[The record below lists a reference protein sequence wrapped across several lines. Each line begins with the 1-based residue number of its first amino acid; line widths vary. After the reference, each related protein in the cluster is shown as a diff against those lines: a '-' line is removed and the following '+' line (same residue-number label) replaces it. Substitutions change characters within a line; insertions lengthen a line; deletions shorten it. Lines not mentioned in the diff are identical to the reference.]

1 MTVKHRGLVFILD
14 GLGDRPSAQL
24 GGRTPLQAADTPRL
38 DRLARR
44 GCGLMDPLTPG
55 KTVDTHT
62 GVGMLFGLTAADGAR
77 LRRGPVEAAGVGM
90 DARPGDIFLRANF
103 AHVEEIA
110 GAGAAAGR
118 LRIIDRRAGRIREGV
133 DELCAA
139 LQALEVGDGGDAITA
154 ALHPATQH
162 RAVARLRGRGCELS
176 AQVTD
181 TDPGGDA
188 IARGVLASA
197 PRDSADA
204 TAAPAAQRTADAI
217 NRLTARAFEIV
228 RAHPLNA
235 ARAARGLPVAN
246 GLILRSAGA
255 HQKLRSRLT
264 ARGLKVAVVAGETTV
279 LGLGKLLG
287 FHARSDP
294 RFTSLPDTDLAAKL
308 RAATDALASHDLVFV
323 HIKGTDTAAHD
334 RNPRLKSAFIAR
346 FDRALAALD
355 LRRTVIGVCADHATD
370 SNTGEHNPDP
380 VPVLLAVPG
389 DDGGDGGNGASGDSN
404 GDRGD
409 GRDGP
414 GDSNGD
420 RDDGAGDDVACDGA
434 GAGDDAD
441 GAGFG
446 GGGGAGDDGAGG
458 DDDGNPGYNETDCAT
473 GPLGRITAETYLDRV
488 LDALGAA

>member
-14 GLGDRPSAQL
+14 GLGDRPNAAL

-90 DARPGDIFLRANF
+90 DAQPGDIFLRANF

-110 GAGAAAGR
+110 GAGGAAAGR

-139 LQALEVGDGGDAITA
+139 LQALEVGDGRDRITA
-154 ALHPATQH
+154 AVHPATQH

-204 TAAPAAQRTADAI
+204 GAAARDSSDAAAAQRDSSDAAAADPAAQRTADAI
-217 NRLTARAFEIV
+217 NRLTARAFEIL

-235 ARAARGLPVAN
+235 ARAAQGLPVAN

-355 LRRTVIGVCADHATD
+355 LPRTVIGVCADHATD
-370 SNTGEHNPDP
+370 SNTGQHNPDP
-380 VPVLLAVPG
+380 VPVLLAIPG
-389 DDGGDGGNGASGDSN
+389 DDGGDDGEGGGG
-404 GDRGD
+404 
-409 GRDGP
+409 
-414 GDSNGD
+414 
-420 RDDGAGDDVACDGA
+420 DGAGDDCAGDAGGDGA
-434 GAGDDAD
+434 
-441 GAGFG
+441 
-446 GGGGAGDDGAGG
+446 G

-488 LDALGAA
+488 LNALGTA

>member
-1 MTVKHRGLVFILD
+1 MAVKHRGLVFILD
-14 GLGDRPSAQL
+14 GLGDRPSAAL

-38 DRLARR
+38 DRLARL
-44 GCGLMDPLTPG
+44 GCGLMDPLMPG

-90 DARPGDIFLRANF
+90 DAQPGDIFLRANF
-103 AHVEEIA
+103 AHVEEVA
-110 GAGAAAGR
+110 GAGGGAAAGR

-139 LQALEVGDGGDAITA
+139 LQALEVGDRGDAITA

-197 PRDSADA
+197 PRDSSDGGAAQRDSSDA
-204 TAAPAAQRTADAI
+204 AAPAAQRTADAI
-217 NRLTARAFEIV
+217 NRLTARAFEIL

-255 HQKLRSRLT
+255 HRQLRSRLT

-389 DDGGDGGNGASGDSN
+389 DDGGDGGGGDSN
-404 GDRGD
+404 VDRGNAA
-409 GRDGP
+409 G
-414 GDSNGD
+414 
-420 RDDGAGDDVACDGA
+420 DGAAHDGA
-434 GAGDDAD
+434 GAGDDASRDGD
-441 GAGFG
+441 GAGN
-446 GGGGAGDDGAGG
+446 DDAG

-488 LDALGAA
+488 LNALGAA

>member
-14 GLGDRPSAQL
+14 GLGDRPSAAL

-62 GVGMLFGLTAADGAR
+62 GVGMLFGLTASAGAR

-90 DARPGDIFLRANF
+90 DAQPGDIFLRANF

-110 GAGAAAGR
+110 GAGGGAAAGR
-118 LRIIDRRAGRIREGV
+118 FRIIDRRAGRIREGV

-139 LQALEVGDGGDAITA
+139 LQALEVGDDGDAITA

-204 TAAPAAQRTADAI
+204 AAAPAAQRTADAI
-217 NRLTARAFEIV
+217 NRLTVRAFEIL

-264 ARGLKVAVVAGETTV
+264 VRGLKVAVVAGETTV

-389 DDGGDGGNGASGDSN
+389 DGGAGDGAGDSN
-404 GDRGD
+404 VDRGD
-409 GRDGP
+409 GSDCP

-420 RDDGAGDDVACDGA
+420 RDDAAGDDAARDGDGVGDDAGGDGAGDDD
-434 GAGDDAD
+434 AGDDDA
-441 GAGFG
+441 
-446 GGGGAGDDGAGG
+446 G

>member
-1 MTVKHRGLVFILD
+1 M
-14 GLGDRPSAQL
+14 
-24 GGRTPLQAADTPRL
+24 
-38 DRLARR
+38 
-44 GCGLMDPLTPG
+44 
-55 KTVDTHT
+55 
-62 GVGMLFGLTAADGAR
+62 
-77 LRRGPVEAAGVGM
+77 
-90 DARPGDIFLRANF
+90 
-103 AHVEEIA
+103 
-110 GAGAAAGR
+110 
-118 LRIIDRRAGRIREGV
+118 

-139 LQALEVGDGGDAITA
+139 LQALEVGDRSDAITA

-188 IARGVLASA
+188 IARGVLAAEPRDSSDGA
-197 PRDSADA
+197 ADPDAQRDSADA
-204 TAAPAAQRTADAI
+204 AAAPAAQRTADAI
-217 NRLTARAFEIV
+217 NRLTARAFEIL

-255 HQKLRSRLT
+255 HRQLRSRLT

-380 VPVLLAVPG
+380 VPVLLAIPG
-389 DDGGDGGNGASGDSN
+389 DDGGDDGAGDGVGDDTDGDGAGDSN
-404 GDRGD
+404 VDRGD
-409 GRDGP
+409 GFG
-414 GDSNGD
+414 
-420 RDDGAGDDVACDGA
+420 DDG
-434 GAGDDAD
+434 D
-441 GAGFG
+441 GAGF
-446 GGGGAGDDGAGG
+446 GGGAGDDGAG
-458 DDDGNPGYNETDCAT
+458 DDDRNPGYNETDCAT

>member
-14 GLGDRPSAQL
+14 GLGDRPSAAL

-38 DRLARR
+38 DRLARL

-62 GVGMLFGLTAADGAR
+62 GVGMLFGLTAAAGAR

-90 DARPGDIFLRANF
+90 DAQPGDIFLRANF
-103 AHVEEIA
+103 AHVEEIAGA

-139 LQALEVGDGGDAITA
+139 LHALEVGDGRDRITA

-188 IARGVLASA
+188 IARGVLAAA

-204 TAAPAAQRTADAI
+204 AAAPAAQRTADAI
-217 NRLTARAFEIV
+217 NRLTARAFEIL

-294 RFTSLPDTDLAAKL
+294 RFTSLPDTDLSAKL

-355 LRRTVIGVCADHATD
+355 LPRTVIGVCADHATD

-389 DDGGDGGNGASGDSN
+389 DGDDGDGAGDGVGDDTDGDGAGDSN
-404 GDRGD
+404 VDRGD
-409 GRDGP
+409 GRDGV
-414 GDSNGD
+414 D
-420 RDDGAGDDVACDGA
+420 DDGD
-434 GAGDDAD
+434 
-441 GAGFG
+441 
-446 GGGGAGDDGAGG
+446 GAGDDGASDGAG
-458 DDDGNPGYNETDCAT
+458 DDGVSGDDSAPGYNETDCAT

-488 LDALGAA
+488 LDALGTA